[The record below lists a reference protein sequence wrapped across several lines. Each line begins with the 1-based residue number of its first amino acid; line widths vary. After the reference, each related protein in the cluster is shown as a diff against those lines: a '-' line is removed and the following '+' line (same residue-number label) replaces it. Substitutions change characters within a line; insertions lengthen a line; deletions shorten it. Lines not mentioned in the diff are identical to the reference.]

1 MMGAAPSEPCIY
13 EKLADSVEVLRQSGE
28 RYGMSERD
36 IERFIAQI
44 LETNEPQREA
54 VRHPRL
60 MTAAKVVVALGLLIT
75 AIYSII
81 IPYGRSHCQSAVTE
95 DQSWRSPI
103 ISHIRL
109 FCLPIAKKYNLEA
122 FQDWECSGCARL
134 IPNCTEC
141 AALTTVGTV
150 NDMKHISKY
159 NHRIVQPVVIKS
171 GPTMSLSYEDLKHL
185 YSEYKEVMDVY
196 ADFGD
201 DAENE
206 ANKNSYLFPEEESN
220 LIVHWKKQ
228 RINGIHIL
236 RMLFPNSSIL
246 PFESK
251 VSLKKCII
259 APSRGSPFQL
269 LNWDKDLEEI
279 AVEYAQK
286 CIWGHNKDRGRT
298 GENLYAVTGLLN
310 LQEAVEK
317 WHLEVEFYTYE
328 TMECA
333 PKKLCGHYTQLVWAD
348 SDKEGCDSHICEELQ
363 GLDYKNVSLLV
374 CNYLTPGNVIGQYP
388 YKEGIPCSECP
399 DGTKCVDK
407 LCSNQVNNGNLALS
421 SCILTLIMLLVLYF
435 AQI

>member
-44 LETNEPQREA
+44 LETNEPQREV

-60 MTAAKVVVALGLLIT
+60 LTAAKVVVALGLLIT
-75 AIYSII
+75 AVYSFV
-81 IPYGRSHCQSAVTE
+81 IPYGRSHCQGAVTE

-171 GPTMSLSYEDLKHL
+171 GSTVSLSYEDLKHL
-185 YSEYKEVMDVY
+185 YSEYKEIMDVY
-196 ADFGD
+196 ADVGD
-201 DAENE
+201 YAENE
-206 ANKNSYLFPEEESN
+206 ANKNSYHFPEEESN

-236 RMLFPNSSIL
+236 QMLFPNSSIL

-269 LNWDKDLEEI
+269 LSHQLQVGHSWLFVGGGNLKLHINASEKCAEQCGSFLVLLEEGDI
-279 AVEYAQK
+279 VYANSNYWRMT
-286 CIWGHNKDRGRT
+286 ILPS
-298 GENLYAVTGLLN
+298 GEQTV
-310 LQEAVEK
+310 V
-317 WHLEVEFYTYE
+317 
-328 TMECA
+328 
-333 PKKLCGHYTQLVWAD
+333 
-348 SDKEGCDSHICEELQ
+348 ICV
-363 GLDYKNVSLLV
+363 GS
-374 CNYLTPGNVIGQYP
+374 I
-388 YKEGIPCSECP
+388 
-399 DGTKCVDK
+399 
-407 LCSNQVNNGNLALS
+407 
-421 SCILTLIMLLVLYF
+421 
-435 AQI
+435 